1 MMTTKG
7 KQLMIDRSGEVE
19 LLLIEDDDIDA
30 MAIKRSMKK
39 LKILNRLH
47 RAKDGIE
54 ALEMLRNG
62 RVNKPFLILLDIN
75 MPRMNG
81 IEFLDEIRGD
91 DSLKDTIVFML
102 TTSKAEEDRVAA
114 FDHNVAGYMVKS
126 DLEDGFTSALELV
139 GHYWRIVEMPK

>member
-1 MMTTKG
+1 
-7 KQLMIDRSGEVE
+7 MIIRENDVE

-30 MAIKRSMKK
+30 KAIQRSMKK
-39 LKILNRLH
+39 LKIANRLH

-62 RVNKPFLILLDIN
+62 DINKPFLILLDIN

-81 IEFLDEIRGD
+81 LDFLEEIRGD
-91 DSLKDTIVFML
+91 NSLKDTIVFML

-114 FDHNVAGYMVKS
+114 FEHNVAGYMVKS
-126 DLEDGFTSALELV
+126 DLEDGFASALELV